1 MEEYLT
7 DSPMTEQTND
17 GITELK
23 RNLGAYISPR
33 DITQL
38 FTKAIEAPDIRNEH
52 GVPFVIAYGCSDNTR
67 RFWSLETGRKY
78 LDYQPQDDTEIIYSK
93 EIARVITGEGTDVR
107 GGKVGI

>member
-1 MEEYLT
+1 
-7 DSPMTEQTND
+7 MTEQTDN

-33 DITQL
+33 DLTQL

-52 GVPFVIAYGCSDNTR
+52 GVPFVIAYGSSDNTR

-93 EIARVITGEGTDVR
+93 EIARVLTGEGTSVR
-107 GGKVGI
+107 GGKVGT